1 MRILLCILLFWAC
14 TDGELDS
21 HLVDPAIGSVP
32 SPPPSPPGE
41 LPQVAICLKSCE
53 KACGNYGAWSVLL
66 PSTDTFC
73 EEKEFDQSQSR
84 TRTCVATCPDVQCQV
99 TETKEVEADGTK
111 DCPEPPPPCQTSCN
125 TGCKAKSYSNWSPT
139 ESSQCKDKPVTQAR
153 EWTRE
158 CFSTCDDKAECLC
171 TGIKCEPTGTENQPA
186 NGTKVIAC
194 NTACDAYSWGEW
206 LPQKD
211 AAEVCKGES
220 VAQTR
225 SGTRTCPRDDCSACG
240 TKTTQPRTLKGTKV
254 TPCQEVDNSPYC
266 NAWQPVSG
274 AEGVWSPRNTKP
286 KGEEFEQTRKEK
298 RTCPRACPNSFC
310 KKKNTGRQS
319 VFGTKE
325 EKVTKTTNPPPP
337 TSPTCNSCSKGC
349 ETWGEWGAW
358 EVEEV
363 GGVEKSCPT
372 SIDFG
377 VKLLKEVIDNRSR
390 TRTCNNNLCADAVC
404 FTSNTETRTIPCG
417 CPEGKVPGDGGTCVC
432 DASKRFYRDGD
443 ECEECPI
450 GNNFKQVSGVWTCE
464 PTPCDDCCDVDWSN
478 PSSDW
483 GQYTS
488 VSMLASDVCSNS
500 EFTPKLTYERDC
512 SNCSAS
518 IKCAETRTVMGDKTS
533 GTKTTECKDHC
544 TQWSDNWSW
553 STKDKCDDT
562 SFDKSSITYSGTKT
576 RECNKKELCS
586 PCSEINNTGSKT
598 VECAYCMGTG
608 QVIVNKGTATEKCKC
623 DESARYY
630 KTGNTC
636 TKCPAD
642 KELKDGQ
649 CIEVAEE
656 EVEVQVPKTCAD
668 CSWDMFLEWTLSTDK
683 CPDPASFTKPKLS
696 EQIETRTRTRTCEN
710 LQPGL
715 KCFTENIERRT
726 TVCEWCE
733 GTGMEK
739 LLEGTMYQGEEL
751 TEDKCDCDYDK
762 GYYEKNGKC
771 VQCSEG
777 EKLVKEKDGTRVCKI
792 IPTCNDCTESWG
804 DWIPAV
810 SDMCKDKEFIA
821 KSTGTIQC
829 DEEGLSCPPPA
840 PQEEDRIGTKEIDC
854 DTDCGEWSEWSDGIA
869 GKTCPTNTPLRS
881 NPDIIGEQTQ
891 TRTCP
896 SELCGEECP
905 ISVSKEQ
912 TKTCSC
918 TGKGQIKH
926 MDGTCICDGR
936 NYYEDG
942 SGCILK
948 TETEP
953 PEPECK
959 KTCAEGCTWDD
970 WSIWEA
976 RAECPVKSSST
987 APPTNT
993 VKSRSRT
1000 ANCPDLCENVECFT
1014 ENKESKTC
1022 EWCKGEGQKF
1032 DAMGVCVCDGSRNYY
1047 KDGQECKHC
1056 GDSDKKVNVEG
1067 NACVCKASSCIN
1079 SKKEWNST
1087 TCECGACKQEHV
1099 NECMG
1104 KGRLNTTNCECVVEP
1119 EPETTEINIY
1129 NGCFLGRSNILLL
1142 PSGYTDANR
1151 LLNAFTSDDHN
1162 WKFEECFNSN
1172 LGDYNKAVSAIQ
1184 NTSDNVQEVIQ
1195 KLYDCAN
1202 DTVDENKQAFKDE
1215 LIYNENRECDSTNL
1229 NINVEIKL

>member
-21 HLVDPAIGSVP
+21 HLVDPAIGSVGTP
-32 SPPPSPPGE
+32 VPKPTGTIDQKPDC
-41 LPQVAICLKSCE
+41 VKSCAE
-53 KACGNYGAWSVLL
+53 ACEDYGAWSVLL
-66 PSTDTFC
+66 PSTDTVCKGKFT
-73 EEKEFDQSQSR
+73 QSQSR
-84 TRTCVATCPDVQCQV
+84 TRTCVATCPEVKCQK
-99 TETKEVEADGTK
+99 TDTQEKEADGTK
-111 DCPEPPPPCQTSCN
+111 DCTKPCQKSCE
-125 TGCKAKSYSNWSPT
+125 TGCKAKVFGDWLPIEN
-139 ESSQCKDKPVTQAR
+139 SQCKDDDFTQAR

-158 CFSTCDDKAECLC
+158 CFPTCDDKAECLC
-171 TGIKCEPTGTENQPA
+171 TGIQCKRENIENKPA
-186 NGTKVIAC
+186 TGTKVINC
-194 NTACDAYSWGEW
+194 NTACDAYSWGGW

-225 SGTRTCPRDDCSACG
+225 KGIRACPRDDCSTCG
-240 TKTTQPRTLKGTKV
+240 TAKTESRALDGTKV
-254 TPCQEVDNSPYC
+254 TPCQADNSPYC
-266 NAWQPVSG
+266 NAWQAVSG
-274 AEGVWSPRNTKP
+274 SEGVWSPARNAIPEGKS
-286 KGEEFEQTRKEK
+286 FEQTRKEK
-298 RTCPRACPNSFC
+298 RSCPRACPNSFC
-310 KKKNTGRQS
+310 KKKNTGSQL

-337 TSPTCNSCSKGC
+337 TSPTCDSCSKGC
-349 ETWGEWGAW
+349 ETWDDWEAW
-358 EVEEV
+358 TVEA
-363 GGVEKSCPT
+363 SCPT

-377 VKLLKEVIDNRSR
+377 VELLKEGKDNRSR

-553 STKDKCDDT
+553 STKDACPANT
-562 SFDKSSITYSGTKT
+562 FFDKSSITYSGTKT
-576 RECNKKELCS
+576 RECDEKKLCS

-668 CSWDMFLEWTLSTDK
+668 CRWDMFLEWTLSTDK

-715 KCFTENIERRT
+715 KCFTENIETRT
-726 TVCEWCE
+726 TVCEWCQ
-733 GTGMEK
+733 GTGKKKFYKGQMY
-739 LLEGTMYQGEEL
+739 EGEVL

-792 IPTCNDCTESWG
+792 IPTCDDCTVTWG

-810 SDMCKDKEFIA
+810 SDMCKDKTFTAIMKGVTE
-821 KSTGTIQC
+821 C
-829 DEEGLSCPPPA
+829 DEEGLSCPNPD
-840 PQEEDRIGTKEIDC
+840 PQEEDRIGTKVIDC
-854 DTDCGEWSEWSDGIA
+854 DTDCGDWSAWSDGIA
-869 GKTCPTNTPLRS
+869 GKTCPTKTPSGS

-891 TRTCP
+891 TRICP
-896 SELCGEECP
+896 SELCGKECS
-905 ISVSKEQ
+905 ISESKKQ

-918 TGKGQIKH
+918 TGEGQTKY
-926 MDGTCICDGR
+926 MDGTCTLTA
-936 NYYEDG
+936 E
-942 SGCILK
+942 
-948 TETEP
+948 TET
-953 PEPECK
+953 PEPD
-959 KTCAEGCTWDD
+959 KTCKEGCTW
-970 WSIWEA
+970 EA
-976 RAECPVKSSST
+976 WGSWTAEAECPAKSSFT
-987 APPTNT
+987 VPPNNT
-993 VKSRSRT
+993 VKSRIRT
-1000 ANCPDLCENVECFT
+1000 ATCKNIRDGIECFT
-1014 ENKESKTC
+1014 NNTETETC
-1022 EWCKGEGQKF
+1022 DWCKGEGQKL

-1047 KDGQECKHC
+1047 KDGQACVHC
-1056 GDSDKKVNVEG
+1056 GDKVVNVAG
-1067 NACVCKASSCIN
+1067 NACVCKASSCKEN

-1129 NGCFLGRSNILLL
+1129 NGCFLGRSDILLL

-1151 LLNAFTSDDHN
+1151 LLNAFKSDDHN

-1215 LIYNENRECDSTNL
+1215 LIYNEYRECDSTNL